1 MLPRLLAFSGKA
13 RSGKDTLSYL
23 IEQYGYINIKF
34 SDSLKDLVCDIIEV
48 NRKTLE
54 DIKDTPL
61 VVTLSRDNLLKI
73 HEKTSIPIE
82 TLKEF
87 HGKKLESPREL
98 LQFLGTDIIRRF
110 IPDWHIKSL
119 ISKIDFTDPT
129 KKYVNSD
136 VRFTNE
142 LETLKGLGAT
152 IFRIH
157 RPDCPGITS
166 QHVSETELSSVPMDT
181 ILNDGTK
188 MDLYNNFMAYF
199 QNELRR
205 VRT

>member
-34 SDSLKDLVCDIIEV
+34 SDSLKDLVCEVLQV

-54 DIKDTPL
+54 ELKDTPL
-61 VVTLSRDNLLKI
+61 LINLTQYNLLKI

-87 HGKKLESPREL
+87 HGKQLESPREL

-110 IPDWHIKSL
+110 IPDWHIKSFV
-119 ISKIDFTDPT
+119 SKIDLTDPT
-129 KKYVNSD
+129 RKYVNSD

-152 IFRIH
+152 VFRIY
-157 RPDCPGITS
+157 RPDCPEIAG
-166 QHVSETELSSVPMDT
+166 QHVSETELSNVPMDT

-188 MDLYNNFMAYF
+188 LDLYNNFMAYF
-199 QNELRR
+199 KNES
-205 VRT
+205 